1 MLIKSAMF
9 NPAVLVLSQPNSQ
22 IIKERR
28 WKEVTAIFNFPSTAT
43 NASFVLRKY
52 YQSLLRDYEQIY
64 FFRSQGWCHVSA
76 DLLLKHSFCLDSM
89 CFSSWIWLLL
99 NDLLQ
104 ILGRAHPQM
113 RCQLQGQHSHRQTF
127 NQLFSNQELM
137 LLCCL
142 KVLSFSALVLCLAQN
157 CCLILNTF
165 YLKCQHFWLVV
176 GSLGD
181 CCNCQFFFLTLLYV
195 KHFLVI
201 KDIFMRDDELII
213 NFFS

>member
-1 MLIKSAMF
+1 MERSHCYIQLSVHCYKCIFCAAQILSIIASRLWTNLLF
-9 NPAVLVLSQPNSQ
+9 QIPGLVSCLS
-22 IIKERR
+22 
-28 WKEVTAIFNFPSTAT
+28 W
-43 NASFVLRKY
+43 FVV
-52 YQSLLRDYEQIY
+52 ET
-64 FFRSQGWCHVSA
+64 
-76 DLLLKHSFCLDSM
+76 LLLSWFYV
-89 CFSSWIWLLL
+89 FSSWIWLLL
-99 NDLLQ
+99 NDLSQ